1 MDEQFALI
9 SIMDA
14 MRHARNLY
22 ELLLHDS
29 LYDDHYRDDCGL
41 TALREAMSKCQDR
54 IISIED
60 SFIDDEQ

>member
-14 MRHARNLY
+14 LKHARNLY

-29 LYDDHYRDDCGL
+29 LYDEHYRDDCGL
-41 TALREAMSKCQDR
+41 TSLQNAISKCQDR
-54 IISIED
+54 IIAIED
-60 SFIDDEQ
+60 SINEDE

>member
-29 LYDDHYRDDCGL
+29 LYDDKYRDDCGL
-41 TALREAMSKCQDR
+41 TSLRDAMLKCQDR
-54 IISIED
+54 IIAIED
-60 SFIDDEQ
+60 SIPIDDE

>member
-14 MRHARNLY
+14 LRHTRNLY

-29 LYDDHYRDDCGL
+29 LYDEHYRDDCGL
-41 TALREAMSKCQDR
+41 TALQTAMTKCQDR
-54 IISIED
+54 IIAIED
-60 SFIDDEQ
+60 SIYEDE

>member
-14 MRHARNLY
+14 MRHAKNLY

-29 LYDDHYRDDCGL
+29 LYDDKYRDDCGL
-41 TALREAMSKCQDR
+41 TSLREAISKCQDR
-54 IISIED
+54 IITIEE
-60 SFIDDEQ
+60 SLTDDE

>member
-14 MRHARNLY
+14 MRHAKNLY

-29 LYDDHYRDDCGL
+29 LYDDKYRDDCGL
-41 TALREAMSKCQDR
+41 TALREAISKCQDR
-54 IISIED
+54 IITIEE
-60 SFIDDEQ
+60 SLTDDE